1 VPDGPNK
8 SGREGSLE
16 APTRH
21 ALGWREPQF
30 YDPESLNKELER
42 VFDICHG
49 CRRCFNLCNSF
60 PTLFDLID
68 ESKTGEL
75 DGVDKKSFAQVVD
88 HCYLCDM
95 CYMTK
100 CPYVPPHPW
109 NVDFPH
115 LMLRAKAVKNRGG
128 EVRLRDRVLSATDT
142 VGNIAGIPVV
152 AEVVNAVNHSALG
165 RKMLDAVL
173 GVHPE
178 APIPD
183 YSSKT
188 LRSRLRKRRGAPQ
201 PGAPRPGAHEP
212 GAPQPGAPESGA
224 HAPPAP
230 QPAGATLGK
239 VALFA
244 TCYVNRNEPHI
255 GLDLAAVF
263 EHNGIEIATL
273 DRENCCGMPK
283 LELGD
288 LDAVAELKARNVP
301 HLIAMIERG
310 YDIVAP
316 IPSCVLMFKQELP
329 LMFPDDADIARIKQ
343 RMFDPFEYLALRHK
357 AGLLRTDFTRS
368 LGKIAYHVACHLRV
382 QNIGLKTRDIL
393 QLVPETTVEP
403 IERCSGHNGTYG
415 VKREFRDTSMKI
427 GKPVIQRVEAS
438 GAQFYASDCPMAGHQ
453 IESGLAHPSPPT
465 HPLTLL
471 RMAYGL

>member
-1 VPDGPNK
+1 MSDGEIK
-8 SGREGSLE
+8 SGREGNLE

-21 ALGWREPQF
+21 ALGWQQPQF
-30 YDPESLNKELER
+30 YDADALQKELDR

-60 PTLFDLID
+60 PTLFELID

-75 DGVDKKSFAQVVD
+75 DGVDKSAYGQVVD
-88 HCYLCDM
+88 QCYLCDM

-128 EVRLRDRVLSATDT
+128 SPWRDKVLSSTDT
-142 VGNIAGIPVV
+142 VGKIAGIPVV
-152 AEVVNAVNHSALG
+152 AEIVNAVNRSAVG
-165 RKMLDAVL
+165 RKVLDVAL

-178 APIPD
+178 APVPP
-183 YSSKT
+183 YRSNT
-188 LRSRLRKRRGAPQ
+188 LRKQLAKRRK
-201 PGAPRPGAHEP
+201 
-212 GAPQPGAPESGA
+212 
-224 HAPPAP
+224 PALAA
-230 QPAGATLGK
+230 QAAGATRGK

-244 TCYVNRNEPHI
+244 TCYGNRNEPEI
-255 GLDLAAVF
+255 GLDLVSVF
-263 EHNGIEIATL
+263 EHNGIEVAML
-273 DRENCCGMPK
+273 ELENCCGMPK

-288 LDAVAELKARNVP
+288 LQAVAELKAKNLP
-301 HLIAMIERG
+301 QLTAMIERG

-329 LMFPDDADIARIKQ
+329 LMFPDEPAVAEVKRRI
-343 RMFDPFEYLALRHK
+343 FDPFEYLALRHK
-357 AGLLRTDFTRS
+357 SGLMRTDFTRS

-382 QNIGLKTRDIL
+382 QNIGLKTRDVL
-393 QLVPETTVEP
+393 QLIPGTTVEP

-415 VKREFRDTSMKI
+415 VKRRFRDTSMKI
-427 GKPVIQRVEAS
+427 GKPVIQRVQAS
-438 GAQFYASDCPMAGHQ
+438 GADFYASDCPMAGHQ
-453 IESGLAHPSPPT
+453 IESGLQNAAPPT

-471 RMAYGL
+471 SMAYGLDKT